1 MKHIKTQQEMN
12 ESLENLNISDVS
24 DSKIQKVK
32 ALKDESGHWYIIPN
46 DLVQSFRKDE
56 QDEDFVD
63 SGDFDNKYGKYRTGG
78 DVNLVQLY
86 AII

>member
-1 MKHIKTQQEMN
+1 MKNKKNIQSFN
-12 ESLENLNISDVS
+12 EHQENLNISGVS

-56 QDEDFVD
+56 QDEDFID
-63 SGDFDNKYGKYRTGG
+63 SGEFDNKYGKYRTGG
-78 DVNLVQLY
+78 DLNLVQLY
-86 AII
+86 AVI